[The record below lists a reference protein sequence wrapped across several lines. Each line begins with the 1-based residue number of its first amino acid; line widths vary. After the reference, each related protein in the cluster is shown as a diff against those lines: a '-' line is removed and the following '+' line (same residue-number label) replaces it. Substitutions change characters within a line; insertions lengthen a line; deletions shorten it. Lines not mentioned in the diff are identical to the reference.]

1 MLEDNG
7 RDDPAIQRR
16 PAGTPWHQTAQFQ
29 LPRNL
34 LSLHP
39 VLTGRQQIHDG
50 LFDFHAA
57 KILIFSANSIIFV
70 VMKAFDIKDH
80 LALKVIGIICLVA
93 VLAVAVFFL
102 LEKRRTGKEPR
113 ASIGTL
119 VLHHDFPSKYVSPRT
134 VTVWLPDDYKEGEPC
149 EVYYMHD
156 GQMLFD
162 STTTWNRQEWQVD
175 ETMGRLI
182 REHSLTHRSI
192 VVGIDNT
199 PDRLNEYFP
208 DKACQYAEGAK
219 PDNVKGDAYLRFIVE
234 ELKPFIDSHYST
246 YPGREHTYM
255 AGSSMGG
262 LISLYAI
269 CEYPDVF
276 GGVICMSSHLSFAY
290 LDVAEDS
297 DALAD
302 GFLQYVQEHLPDR
315 DSSRIYMDYGE
326 EGYDAA
332 YAPYQ
337 QRMDDLFRREG
348 WEEPH
353 YISRAFPG
361 HDHRESDWA
370 KRLPDA
376 LVLVRECPEPSC
388 HPNSPCEY

>member
-1 MLEDNG
+1 
-7 RDDPAIQRR
+7 
-16 PAGTPWHQTAQFQ
+16 
-29 LPRNL
+29 
-34 LSLHP
+34 
-39 VLTGRQQIHDG
+39 
-50 LFDFHAA
+50 
-57 KILIFSANSIIFV
+57 
-70 VMKAFDIKDH
+70 MKT
-80 LALKVIGIICLVA
+80 LKVIGIICLAAIVIA
-93 VLAVAVFFL
+93 AVFFL
-102 LEKRRTGKEPR
+102 LEKRRIGKVPR

-119 VLHHDFPSKYVSPRT
+119 VFHREFPSKYVSPRT
-134 VTVWLPDDYKEGEPC
+134 VTVWLPEDYKEGEPC
-149 EVYYMHD
+149 DVYYMHD

-162 STTTWNRQEWQVD
+162 STTIWNRQEWHVD
-175 ETMGRLI
+175 ETMGRFM
-182 REHSLTHRSI
+182 REHLLPQRSI

-208 DKACQYAEGAK
+208 DKACRYAGGTDPGK
-219 PDNVKGDAYLRFIVE
+219 VKGDAYLRFIVE

-246 YPGREHTYM
+246 YPGRGHTYM

-297 DALAD
+297 DTLAE
-302 GFLQYVQEHLPDR
+302 GFLRYVKEHLPYR

-337 QRMDDLFRREG
+337 KRMDDLFRKEG
-348 WEEPH
+348 WEDPH
-353 YISRAFPG
+353 YISRVFPG

-376 LVLVRECPEPSC
+376 IMLVQMGPDWL
-388 HPNSPCEY
+388 